1 MISVKISTLAKD
13 WQSLNLDWWDINLI
27 IDVPDLRERELINH
41 LSLMRTI
48 VYGIDVFNATALI
61 RKRRGQMI
69 LHSYIY
75 YHSVDSPII
84 SDEKWQE
91 WANDLVDLQS
101 KYDKIIGFYDDEFVD
116 WTGDTGCHLPT
127 PISFKQLAI
136 SLQRYKL

>member
-1 MISVKISTLAKD
+1 MISVKISTLAED
-13 WQSLNLDWWDINLI
+13 WQSLKLNWWEINLI
-27 IDVPDLRERELINH
+27 IDIEDVREEEITNH
-41 LSLMRTI
+41 VSLMRTI
-48 VYGIDVFNATALI
+48 VYGVDAFNATALI

-75 YHSVDSPII
+75 YHSVDFPII

-101 KYDKIIGFYDDEFVD
+101 KYDKIIGFYDNEFSD

-127 PISFKQLAI
+127 PITFKQLAF
-136 SLQRYKL
+136 SLMRYKP